1 MPGFSFAQK
10 CQKLAIPAKKGYNSS
25 AKLYKRD
32 QSMRFTFCPL
42 FSGSSGNALFIGG
55 GNTRILIDAGLSG
68 RTVTEALASIG
79 VLPETLDGILVTH
92 EHSDHVKGVGILSRK
107 YRLPIYANA
116 RTWAGMERQIGAVAP
131 PLRRE
136 FESNESFFI
145 GDFSVYPFSI
155 PHDAADPV
163 GYRVYYG
170 AHSVATATD
179 MGYYSHR
186 VHDALSGVDLLVLE
200 SNHDIDMLRHNEHYS
215 QTLKNRILGRSGH
228 LCNEA
233 CGEALW
239 QLYQTGVRHAVLGH
253 LSHENNT
260 PELALRTV
268 CESLQAHGLEIGK
281 DIRVDMAWRDHVG
294 SVYEID

>member
-1 MPGFSFAQK
+1 MELCSIA
-10 CQKLAIPAKKGYNSS
+10 
-25 AKLYKRD
+25 
-32 QSMRFTFCPL
+32 
-42 FSGSSGNALFIGG
+42 SGSSGNCIFAGGTNTGVLF
-55 GNTRILIDAGLSG
+55 DAGISGKKIEAGLNGIG
-68 RTVTEALASIG
+68 RTGREMEAVFI
-79 VLPETLDGILVTH
+79 TH
-92 EHSDHVKGVGILSRK
+92 EHSDHIKGLGVIVRRYGIPVYATEATWRAINKAPGIGEIPEELFHPVCPDRPVSVGELEIT
-107 YRLPIYANA
+107 P
-116 RTWAGMERQIGAVAP
+116 
-131 PLRRE
+131 
-136 FESNESFFI
+136 
-145 GDFSVYPFSI
+145 FSVS
-155 PHDAADPV
+155 HDAADPV

-200 SNHDIDMLRHNEHYS
+200 SNHAIDMLRHNEHYS